1 MTFMTKPGTIIKIQ
15 LFQGSKAK
23 DYFESKER
31 FFLGKHLK
39 SKYITPNQT
48 FDYRSKSIRYAGI
61 INEYGRTL
69 TGMVRPNTIPLWTA
83 EQVKNE
89 FFIISTLMT
98 LRKSYATKVG
108 ILDFMH
114 LSHPK
119 VTILAFQRKNITYY
133 VSIDVK
139 TKNIE
144 TLVSK
149 IKRIL

>member
-1 MTFMTKPGTIIKIQ
+1 MINIYYRHFSRFDMLKTPQQKWKEAIVTYRKKCQKI
-15 LFQGSKAK
+15 L
-23 DYFESKER
+23 E
-31 FFLGKHLK
+31 L
-39 SKYITPNQT
+39 
-48 FDYRSKSIRYAGI
+48 SKSIRYAGI

-69 TGMVRPNTIPLWTA
+69 TGMVRPNTIPLWSA
-83 EQVKNE
+83 EEVKNE

-98 LRKSYATKVG
+98 LRKLYAQKVG
-108 ILDFMH
+108 ALDFLL

-144 TLVSK
+144 NLVSK
-149 IKRIL
+149 IKKIL

>member
-1 MTFMTKPGTIIKIQ
+1 LVKTPQQKWKDAITSYRKKCQKI
-15 LFQGSKAK
+15 
-23 DYFESKER
+23 
-31 FFLGKHLK
+31 LGL
-39 SKYITPNQT
+39 
-48 FDYRSKSIRYAGI
+48 SKSIRYAGI
-61 INEYGRTL
+61 INEYGRTM
-69 TGMVRPNTIPLWTA
+69 TGMVRPKVIPLWSS

-98 LRKSYATKVG
+98 LRKNYTNKVG
-108 ILDFMH
+108 ELDFML

-149 IKRIL
+149 IKKIL

>member
-1 MTFMTKPGTIIKIQ
+1 MVKTPQEKWKESIIGYRKKCQKI
-15 LFQGSKAK
+15 LN
-23 DYFESKER
+23 
-31 FFLGKHLK
+31 L
-39 SKYITPNQT
+39 
-48 FDYRSKSIRYAGI
+48 SKSIRYAGI

-83 EQVKNE
+83 EEVKNE

-98 LRKSYATKVG
+98 LRKSYAKKVG

-119 VTILAFQRKNITYY
+119 VTILVFQRNNITYY
-133 VSIDVK
+133 VSVDIK

-149 IKRIL
+149 IKKIL

>member
-1 MTFMTKPGTIIKIQ
+1 MAKTPQQKWKDAIVAYRKKCQKI
-15 LFQGSKAK
+15 
-23 DYFESKER
+23 
-31 FFLGKHLK
+31 LK
-39 SKYITPNQT
+39 L
-48 FDYRSKSIRYAGI
+48 SKSIRYAGI

-69 TGMVRPNTIPLWTA
+69 TGMVRPNTIPLWSA

-98 LRKSYATKVG
+98 LRKSYAKKVG
-108 ILDFMH
+108 VLDYMQ

-119 VTILAFQRKNITYY
+119 VTILAFQRNNITYY
-133 VSIDVK
+133 VSLDVK

-149 IKRIL
+149 IKKIL

>member
-1 MTFMTKPGTIIKIQ
+1 MINLYYRLFSRFDMLNTPQQKWKEAIVTYRKKCQKI
-15 LFQGSKAK
+15 L
-23 DYFESKER
+23 E
-31 FFLGKHLK
+31 L
-39 SKYITPNQT
+39 
-48 FDYRSKSIRYAGI
+48 SKSIRYAGI

-69 TGMVRPNTIPLWTA
+69 TGMVRPNTIPLWSA
-83 EQVKNE
+83 EEVKNE

-98 LRKSYATKVG
+98 LRKLYAQKVG
-108 ILDFMH
+108 ALDFLL

-144 TLVSK
+144 NLVSK
-149 IKRIL
+149 IKKIL

>member
-1 MTFMTKPGTIIKIQ
+1 MNI
-15 LFQGSKAK
+15 
-23 DYFESKER
+23 
-31 FFLGKHLK
+31 
-39 SKYITPNQT
+39 
-48 FDYRSKSIRYAGI
+48 SKSIRYAGI

-69 TGMVRPNTIPLWTA
+69 TGLVRPNTIPLWSA

-98 LRKSYATKVG
+98 LRKSYSKKVG
-108 ILDFMH
+108 ALDFMQ

-119 VTILAFQRKNITYY
+119 VTVLAFQRKNITFY

-144 TLVSK
+144 TLISK
-149 IKRIL
+149 IKKIL

>member
-1 MTFMTKPGTIIKIQ
+1 MEKTPQEKWKDSIIAYRKKCQKI
-15 LFQGSKAK
+15 LN
-23 DYFESKER
+23 
-31 FFLGKHLK
+31 L
-39 SKYITPNQT
+39 
-48 FDYRSKSIRYAGI
+48 SKSIRYAGI

-98 LRKSYATKVG
+98 LRKSYAKKVG

-119 VTILAFQRKNITYY
+119 VTILAFQRNNITYY
-133 VSIDVK
+133 VSVDVK
-139 TKNIE
+139 TKNIK
-144 TLVSK
+144 TLISK
-149 IKRIL
+149 IKKIL